1 MRGIDGGASGGGIFA
16 KMNGVGMKV
25 GIISLV
31 LAYVLSQFYRAF
43 LAVMSPVLI
52 VDLGVSPA
60 DLADASGFWF
70 LAFAMMQIPVGVAL
84 DRVGPRWT
92 SAVLFGFGAAGGAA
106 LFAVADSGFEV
117 KLAMGLIG
125 VGCAPVLMASYY
137 IFARQFSARV
147 FGTLAGL
154 VVGVGSLGNIAS
166 SLPLALAL
174 DAFGWRGALWVLAG
188 VSLIVA
194 VAIAVLVRDPA
205 RADTAMG
212 GSVLDILRIRALW
225 LILPIMAV
233 NYLPSGALRG
243 LWIGPYMADIYGME
257 AAGIGRVTLA
267 MGLGMVL
274 GNLAYGPLDRVMG
287 TRKWLIFGGNTVV
300 AVALVALWAMPAQ
313 GVFFAVAMLVVVGLF
328 GASFPMVMAHG
339 RAFFPPHLVGR
350 GVTLLN
356 LFGIGATGL
365 AQVYTGH
372 LKAAAVTVE
381 AGYATI
387 FGFFAVVVM
396 LGLAVYVFAEDRSD

>member
-1 MRGIDGGASGGGIFA
+1 
-16 KMNGVGMKV
+16 MKV
-25 GIISLV
+25 GIASLV

-43 LAVMSPVLI
+43 LAVMSPVLT
-52 VDLGVSPA
+52 VDLGLSPA

-70 LAFAMMQIPVGVAL
+70 LAFAAMQIPVGVAL
-84 DRVGPRWT
+84 DRFGPRWT
-92 SAVLFGFGAAGGAA
+92 AAVLFGTGAAGGAA
-106 LFAVADSGFEV
+106 LFAVAGSGFEV

-125 VGCAPVLMASYY
+125 VGCAPVLMANYY

-154 VVGVGSLGNIAS
+154 VIGVGSLGNIAS

-174 DAFGWRGALWVLAG
+174 DAFGWRGSLWVLAG
-188 VSLIVA
+188 VSLAVA
-194 VAIAVLVRDPA
+194 VAIAVSVRDPE
-205 RADTAMG
+205 RADTAVR
-212 GSVLDILRIRALW
+212 GSILDILRIRALW
-225 LILPIMAV
+225 LILPVMAV
-233 NYLPSGALRG
+233 NYLPTGALRG

-257 AAGIGRVTLA
+257 TAGIGRVTLA

-274 GNLAYGPLDRVMG
+274 GSFAYGPLDRILG
-287 TRKWLIFGGNTVV
+287 TRKWLVFGGNAIV
-300 AVALVALWAMPAQ
+300 AAALVALWAMPAQ
-313 GVFFAVAMLVVVGLF
+313 GVFFAVAMLVMVGIF

-372 LKAAAVTVE
+372 LKATAVSAE
-381 AGYATI
+381 AGYVAI
-387 FGFFAVVVM
+387 FGFFAVAVI
-396 LGLAVYVFAEDRSD
+396 LGLAVYVFAEDRTD

>member
-1 MRGIDGGASGGGIFA
+1 
-16 KMNGVGMKV
+16 MNGAGMKV
-25 GIISLV
+25 GIASLV

-43 LAVMSPVLI
+43 LAVMSPVLTS
-52 VDLGVSPA
+52 DLALSPA

-70 LAFAMMQIPVGVAL
+70 LAFAVMQIPVGVAL

-92 SAVLFGFGAAGGAA
+92 AAVLFGIGAAGGAA
-106 LFAVADSGFEV
+106 LFAVASTGLEV
-117 KLAMGLIG
+117 KLAMALIG
-125 VGCAPVLMASYY
+125 VGCSPVLMASYY

-154 VVGVGSLGNIAS
+154 VIGVGSLGNIAS
-166 SLPLALAL
+166 SLPLAMTLE
-174 DAFGWRGALWVLAG
+174 AFGWRGSLWMLAG
-188 VSLIVA
+188 VSFAVS
-194 VAIAVLVRDPA
+194 VAIAALVRDPV
-205 RADTAMG
+205 RADFNQR

-225 LILPIMAV
+225 LILPVMAV

-257 AAGIGRVTLA
+257 ATGIGQMTLA

-274 GNLAYGPLDRVMG
+274 GNLAYGPLDRVLG
-287 TRKWLIFGGNTVV
+287 TRKWVVFGGNTVV
-300 AVALVALWAMPAQ
+300 AAALLALWAMPVH
-313 GVFFAVAMLVVVGLF
+313 GVVFAGAMLVTVGVF

-350 GVTLLN
+350 GVTLMN

-372 LKAAAVTVE
+372 LKAGAASAQ
-381 AGYATI
+381 AGYVAI
-387 FGFFAVVVM
+387 FGFFAVVVI
-396 LGLAVYVFAEDRSD
+396 LGLVVYAFAEDRTD

>member
-1 MRGIDGGASGGGIFA
+1 M
-16 KMNGVGMKV
+16 GMKI
-25 GIISLV
+25 GIASLV

-52 VDLGVSPA
+52 ADLGLSPA
-60 DLADASGFWF
+60 DLADASGIWF
-70 LAFAMMQIPVGVAL
+70 LTFAALQIPVGVAL

-92 SAVLFGFGAAGGAA
+92 AAVLFGVGAAGGAA
-106 LFAVADSGFEV
+106 LFAVAQTGFEV

-125 VGCAPVLMASYY
+125 VGCSPVLMASYY

-147 FGTLAGL
+147 FGTLAGF

-166 SLPLALAL
+166 SLPLAWAL
-174 DAFGWRGALWVLAG
+174 EAFGWRGSLWVLAA
-188 VSLIVA
+188 VSLGVA
-194 VAIAVLVRDPA
+194 CAIAVLVRDPE
-205 RADTAMG
+205 RAESTVR
-212 GSVLDILRIRALW
+212 GSIFDILRIRALW
-225 LILPIMAV
+225 LILPVMAV
-233 NYLPSGALRG
+233 NYLPTGALRG
-243 LWIGPYMADIYGME
+243 LWVGPYMADIYGME
-257 AAGIGRVTLA
+257 TAGIGRVTLA

-274 GNLAYGPLDRVMG
+274 GSFAYGPLDRILG
-287 TRKWLIFGGNTVV
+287 TRKWLVFGGNAVVV
-300 AVALVALWAMPAQ
+300 AALVALWLLPAQ
-313 GVFFAVAMLVVVGLF
+313 GAFFATAMLVVIGVF

-372 LKAAAVTVE
+372 LKAVAVSPE
-381 AGYATI
+381 AGYAAI
-387 FGFFAVVVM
+387 FAFFAIAVT
-396 LGLAVYVFAEDRSD
+396 LGLAIYLFAEDRVD